1 MIAKLIHALHIA
13 LLVFLL
19 IVPFTNNEYLLTLHF
34 IIIPFIVLH
43 WVTNQSVCALTEI
56 EKFLSNKTDDEDT
69 FFGKLVGP
77 VYKFKTQEDEEV
89 FLYTLMAAL
98 YIMTFIKLQSTG
110 FSQLRRDF
118 SVIFDKLVV

>member
-1 MIAKLIHALHIA
+1 MIAGFIYCLHVA

-19 IVPFTNNEYLLTLHF
+19 IVPFTNNEYLLTIHF

-43 WVTNQSVCALTEI
+43 WITNQSVCALTEI
-56 EKFLSNKTDDEDT
+56 EKFLSNKTDDDDT

-77 VYKFKTQEDEEV
+77 VYKFKTQKDEEI

-98 YIMTFIKLQSTG
+98 YTMTFIKLQSTG
-110 FSQLRRDF
+110 FSQLRHDF